1 MSQSNKSSLKLESV
15 MFSDKGKHTF
25 DCSLLTTNNT
35 LQATRV
41 GFHSQPQK
49 ETIIQIMYQLPVF
62 P

>member
-25 DCSLLTTNNT
+25 DCSLLTTNNLCKHPELAST
-35 LQATRV
+35 ASLK
-41 GFHSQPQK
+41 K